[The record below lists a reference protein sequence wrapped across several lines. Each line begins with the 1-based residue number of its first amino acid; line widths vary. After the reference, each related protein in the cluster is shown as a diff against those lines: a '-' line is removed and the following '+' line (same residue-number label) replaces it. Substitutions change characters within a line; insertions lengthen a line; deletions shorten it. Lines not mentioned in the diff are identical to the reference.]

1 MNESQ
6 RLADQLT
13 RALNGNAWHGPS
25 WKETLEGVTREAA
38 LHRPIPV
45 GHSIA
50 EIVLHATTWNDVVR
64 RRLEGETPEV
74 SNAQDWPR
82 AVFADEGGWSA
93 AVARLFEAG
102 NALAAT
108 IGRFP
113 AEKLHE
119 DRPGVDGTW
128 YELVI
133 GQLQHTLYHAG
144 QAGILKKAH
153 ARVAV

>member
-38 LHRPIPV
+38 LQRPIPE

-74 SNAQDWPR
+74 TDAQDWPT
-82 AVFADEGGWSA
+82 ATFADEGAWTA
-93 AVARLFEAG
+93 VVARLFEAG

-108 IGRFP
+108 IARFP

-119 DRPGVDGTW
+119 KRPGVDGAW

-153 ARVAV
+153 ARVTA

>member
-25 WKETLEGVTREAA
+25 WKETLEGVMREGA

-74 SNAQDWPR
+74 SNAQDWPK
-82 AVFADEGGWSA
+82 ATFADERAWSA
-93 AVARLFEAG
+93 AVTRLFEGG

-108 IGRFP
+108 IDRFP
-113 AEKLHE
+113 VERLHE
-119 DRPGVDGTW
+119 KRPGVDGTW

-144 QAGILKKAH
+144 QVGILKKAH
-153 ARVAV
+153 ARVTV